1 MKLQCEDRYRPTVAV
16 IRGVVDEL
24 IVDTEVRP
32 AEHTDTVESFD
43 YLLRTGVGQSSVTD
57 DAAQPP
63 GGEIKLALMR
73 DPVDGTCQSE
83 RVVGPAPSR
92 AGQRQPA
99 RD

>member
-1 MKLQCEDRYRPTVAV
+1 MNLQGENRHRPAVAIV
-16 IRGVVDEL
+16 RRVVDKL
-24 IVDTEVRP
+24 IVETEMRP
-32 AEHTDTVESFD
+32 AEHTDAVESFD
-43 YLLRTGVGQSSVTD
+43 YLLRTGVGQSAVTD
-57 DAAQPP
+57 DAAEPP

-73 DPVDGTCQSE
+73 DPVDRTGQSE